1 MLPVYP
7 SQEKAAERG
16 IALDAP
22 VHPVCKRYIDLLAS
36 LPEQPYFVLAS
47 CLWAIEYV
55 YNQAWQ
61 VWWQAAWS
69 QAMPAFIHNTR
80 PIAGRPSPCART

>member
-1 MLPVYP
+1 MLLQ
-7 SQEKAAERG
+7 QEKAAERG
-16 IALDAP
+16 IPLDVP
-22 VHPVCKRYIDLLAS
+22 VHPACARYIDLLAS

-61 VWWQAAWS
+61 VMAERTLAYRDLRQYC
-69 QAMPAFIHNTR
+69 FH
-80 PIAGRPSPCART
+80 AGIQ

>member
-1 MLPVYP
+1 M
-7 SQEKAAERG
+7 
-16 IALDAP
+16 
-22 VHPVCKRYIDLLAS
+22 HPVCARYVDLLGS

-61 VWWQAAWS
+61 VMAKLHACMS
-69 QAMPAFIHNTR
+69 
-80 PIAGRPSPCART
+80 